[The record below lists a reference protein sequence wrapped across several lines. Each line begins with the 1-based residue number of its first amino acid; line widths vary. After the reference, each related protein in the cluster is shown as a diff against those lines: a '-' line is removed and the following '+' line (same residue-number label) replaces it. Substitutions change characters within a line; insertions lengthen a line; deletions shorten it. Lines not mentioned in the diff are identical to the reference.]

1 MEKEQFVTRKY
12 LDKTL
17 DKRLAQ
23 HAQVVIT
30 AVDGVL
36 EKRLKKFDARFD
48 TVDFRFNGIEK
59 RMDKLEDNL
68 RKDINNVQTLIDGYV
83 KAQEDFKQEFV
94 IMKEEVKQI
103 KKVLKQK
110 LGVEIQAI

>member
-1 MEKEQFVTRKY
+1 MKKEEFVTRKY
-12 LDKTL
+12 LDKRMDEQT
-17 DKRLAQ
+17 K
-23 HAQVVIT
+23 VVVT

-36 EKRLKKFDARFD
+36 DKRLKKFDVRFD

-68 RKDINNVQTLIDGYV
+68 RKDINNVQILIDGYV

-94 IMKEEVKQI
+94 IMKEEMRQV

-110 LGVEIQAI
+110 LGVEISAM